1 MYPLNMT
8 IGEFHDKLSVAKSK
22 ASDNPS
28 GLFDGGFRII
38 DNDSKRFLNK
48 VVSDIG
54 AASNTNE
61 IKQAYLAY
69 LYLGLS
75 CNVSVED
82 ILAGLYSNSVK
93 NRALGIDPG
102 KWMEAMLDNT
112 GMIYGSHTK
121 EVNNTMMTAAKKLTL
136 VKKGSGVKVTLNKQ
150 RDGYSNLR
158 NFVTGS
164 INTDDI
170 EPFLNEEYDD
180 MIGEETQKTS
190 ANKPATTEQ
199 EVAQVEKK
207 PEKKDMHFAS
217 AANTLGGYQQ
227 DPVPMVRPGFNT
239 AGPNDIKFDA
249 NKFFR
254 GSNKPRTVEA
264 NIPVKVYDPQQQ
276 YMRPEQVA
284 QPQYQYAVPTPQPVA
299 NPAVIQQP
307 QQTLRAHQN
316 QVSDKAW
323 ISNPM
328 NADLVNVDDTIK
340 VKVIANHVKFLNP
353 RDLDEESVN
362 EFIRFITGSR
372 FKSEMQKHGAKNPV
386 DNPHIVEVPL
396 EAYLRPGNEGKY
408 DIAFKT
414 ETTSGR
420 DLIILYHMEGVK
432 NRKGKNKARVHYSA
446 FFLN

>member
-1 MYPLNMT
+1 
-8 IGEFHDKLSVAKSK
+8 
-22 ASDNPS
+22 
-28 GLFDGGFRII
+28 
-38 DNDSKRFLNK
+38 
-48 VVSDIG
+48 
-54 AASNTNE
+54 
-61 IKQAYLAY
+61 
-69 LYLGLS
+69 
-75 CNVSVED
+75 
-82 ILAGLYSNSVK
+82 
-93 NRALGIDPG
+93 
-102 KWMEAMLDNT
+102 MEAMLDNT

-136 VKKGSGVKVTLNKQ
+136 VKKGSRSKVTLKQ
-150 RDGYSNLR
+150 AGSYSNLR
-158 NFVTGS
+158 SNLRVGEL
-164 INTDDI
+164 NTDDI

-190 ANKPATTEQ
+190 ASKPATEQ
-199 EVAQVEKK
+199 VPQQPEKK
-207 PEKKDMHFAS
+207 PEKKDIHSAS
-217 AANTLGGYQQ
+217 AANTIGYPQV
-227 DPVPMVRPGFNT
+227 PGPMVRAGFNT
-239 AGPNDIKFDA
+239 AGPNDIKFDP

-276 YMRPEQVA
+276 YMRPEQVS
-284 QPQYQYAVPTPQPVA
+284 QPQYQYNPVPVPQVA
-299 NPAVIQQP
+299 NPTVVQQP
-307 QQTLRAHQN
+307 QVQQPLRAHQN

-328 NADLVNVDDTIK
+328 NADLVNADDTTK

-372 FKSEMQKHGAKNPV
+372 FKTEMQKHGAKNPV

-420 DLIILYHMEGVK
+420 DLIILYHMEGIK

>member
-1 MYPLNMT
+1 
-8 IGEFHDKLSVAKSK
+8 
-22 ASDNPS
+22 
-28 GLFDGGFRII
+28 
-38 DNDSKRFLNK
+38 
-48 VVSDIG
+48 
-54 AASNTNE
+54 
-61 IKQAYLAY
+61 
-69 LYLGLS
+69 
-75 CNVSVED
+75 VSVED

-136 VKKGSGVKVTLNKQ
+136 VKRGSRSRVTLKQ
-150 RDGYSNLR
+150 AGSYSNLR
-158 NFVTGS
+158 SNLRVGNL
-164 INTDDI
+164 NTDDI

-190 ANKPATTEQ
+190 ASKTTTEQ
-199 EVAQVEKK
+199 VPQQPEKK
-207 PEKKDMHFAS
+207 PEKKDIHSAS
-217 AANTLGGYQQ
+217 AANTIGYPQV
-227 DPVPMVRPGFNT
+227 PGPMVRAGFNT
-239 AGPNDIKFDA
+239 AGPNDIKFDP

-276 YMRPEQVA
+276 YMRPEQVS
-284 QPQYQYAVPTPQPVA
+284 QPQYQYNPVPVPQVA
-299 NPAVIQQP
+299 NPTVVQQP
-307 QQTLRAHQN
+307 QVQQPLRAHQN

-328 NADLVNVDDTIK
+328 NADLVNADDTTK

-372 FKSEMQKHGAKNPV
+372 FKTEMQKHGAKNPV

-420 DLIILYHMEGVK
+420 DLIILYHMEGIK